1 MKRLRKIRAF
11 TLIELLVVIAI
22 IAILAAML
30 LPALAKAKARAQK
43 IFCTNN
49 QKQVGVASKLILGDV
64 QLGLAMLVGGVPSP
78 ENGGPPNMTSP
89 AGACLN
95 ATGAGPN
102 TGAQYTYQIYGIMS
116 NELNSPK
123 TVVCPSDDRTAHTN
137 FLTIQ
142 NQATYT
148 TGPGT
153 GVQGMFCNQYVSYFA
168 GQAVQEAYPQMMQAG
183 DRNIGTTTGTGFGP
197 TSAYGYSPDTTINS
211 GYRLLATTNP
221 VLSLG
226 WTDKIH
232 SKAGNVLFADGHVEG
247 LSSAKFRDAL
257 KVTGDPGQNTPPLQ
271 NILLFP

>member
-49 QKQVGVASKLILGDV
+49 QKQIGVASKLILGDV
-64 QLGLAMLVGGVPSP
+64 QLGLALIVGGVPSP
-78 ENGGPPNMTSP
+78 ENGGPPNMTTTP
-89 AGACLN
+89 GLN
-95 ATGAGPN
+95 TLTAGPN

-142 NQATYT
+142 GNS
-148 TGPGT
+148 GPTVALG
-153 GVQGMFCNQYVSYFA
+153 QGQFCNQYVSYFA
-168 GQAVQEAYPQMMQAG
+168 GQAVQEAYPQMVQAG
-183 DRNIGTTTGTGFGP
+183 DRNIGTTTASGFGP
-197 TSAYGYSPDTTINS
+197 GPYGYSPDTTVNT
-211 GYRLLATTNP
+211 GYRLIASTNSTTLNT
-221 VLSLG
+221 LN

-247 LSSAKFRDAL
+247 LSTAKLRDAL
-257 KVTGDPGQNTPPLQ
+257 KVSGDPGQGTPPQQ
-271 NILLFP
+271 NVLLFP